1 VKKKLPLVCA
11 LVVALIAVALAVLQP
26 VQPPDANHV
35 PLSGFIPSLNIEVTE
50 CSPEFYVTGR
60 AAYLEGLVMTIN
72 NLNDDAIALTE
83 GRVELRDENN
93 NLVRIGRVHPPEYVA
108 KVVLPGI
115 VPSGSTK
122 FTARVIS
129 SVVELPYG
137 QTYTLT
143 LTMSE
148 LTATTSGLRTTEGEY
163 VTEIR
168 TPERPD

>member
-1 VKKKLPLVCA
+1 MLARILRNWKSSLPRRPRHDD
-11 LVVALIAVALAVLQP
+11 Q
-26 VQPPDANHV
+26 Q
-35 PLSGFIPSLNIEVTE
+35 
-50 CSPEFYVTGR
+50 
-60 AAYLEGLVMTIN
+60 LERRCHHADGGK
-72 NLNDDAIALTE
+72 A
-83 GRVELRDENN
+83 ELRDENN
-93 NLVRIGRVHPPEYVA
+93 NPVRIGRVYPPEYVA

-115 VPSGSTK
+115 VPSGTTK

-129 SVVELPYG
+129 SVLELPYG

-163 VTEIR
+163 KTEIR